1 MGVGGG
7 RGVNARPERHCCVGR
22 LRRVGSFLM
31 CLSTT
36 SPPLPPPLLPTG
48 MQYGYVANSGA
59 SSASAAT
66 SGPAAAPS
74 SSSSDDDEEEE
85 EDEEAG
91 LLWLFPCPPSRLCYP
106 LHPRTLNTV

>member
-1 MGVGGG
+1 
-7 RGVNARPERHCCVGR
+7 
-22 LRRVGSFLM
+22 
-31 CLSTT
+31 
-36 SPPLPPPLLPTG
+36 

-59 SSASAAT
+59 SAASAAT

-74 SSSSDDDEEEE
+74 SSSSDDDDEEEE

-106 LHPRTLNTV
+106 PRALNSVSCSTPVSHSLPAPSFPS

>member
-1 MGVGGG
+1 MSATAASGS
-7 RGVNARPERHCCVGR
+7 NAQLELFSCA
-22 LRRVGSFLM
+22 
-31 CLSTT
+31 
-36 SPPLPPPLLPTG
+36 SPPPSPLLPTG

-85 EDEEAG
+85 DEEAG
-91 LLWLFPCPPSRLCYP
+91 LLWLFPCPPSRRC
-106 LHPRTLNTV
+106 